1 MNTITGKISEIQS
14 YEGIS
19 LVKVEAGNQVLFTS
33 VVLDTVE
40 TTDYL
45 RIGNAV
51 KIIFKE
57 TEVIIS
63 KNSSPEISIQNR
75 LPCLIR
81 SIKKGTILSQ
91 IELIFGESII
101 QSIITSN
108 ACKQMELKVNDRVLA
123 LIKTNE
129 VSLSPND

>member
-1 MNTITGKISEIQS
+1 MNTITGIISEIQS

-45 RIGNAV
+45 KIGSTV

-63 KNSSPEISIQNR
+63 KDSNPKISIQNR

-81 SIKKGTILSQ
+81 SIKRGTILSQ
-91 IELIFGESII
+91 IELIFGESFIR
-101 QSIITSN
+101 SIITSN
-108 ACKQMELKVNDRVLA
+108 ACKQLELKVNDLVLA